1 MIGAARRRPF
11 PDEGRPANA
20 GGDAIRSGRI
30 GEPGRKSG
38 TAPDPPACY
47 RTRFAA
53 TAATPAPA
61 PTPARAACARW
72 QLTQNL

>member
-20 GGDAIRSGRI
+20 GGDAIRFGRI

-61 PTPARAACARW
+61 PTPARAACARP